1 MTHAAVIFGFE
12 GPVLTQSER
21 DFFRDIRPW
30 GFIVFRRN
38 IDSPAQLRQLTDE
51 LRALDGR
58 DNLPIL
64 IDQEGGPVARLGPPH
79 WCDTIAAARFGG
91 LYQCDRDA
99 ALKAVYLNSQ
109 LMAAELFIAGIN
121 VNCLPVLDLPA
132 PGSAPFLD
140 ERAYGTAPQTVTECG
155 RAAADGLLA
164 GGVLPVIKHMPGH
177 GRGNVDS
184 HDALPR
190 ITCTADELIR
200 RDFAPFA
207 ALSDLP
213 LGMTAHIVVE
223 AYDPEHAATVSK
235 IVIHE
240 VIRKHMAFEG
250 ALMTDDLSMN
260 ALEGDSAARTS
271 ASYRAGCD
279 LILHCNGRRSE
290 MEKVAAAARTLAGR
304 ALQRADRALSKLR
317 QPRTLDL
324 TAARS
329 RLSDLMNVPQ
339 ASSLYAG

>member
-1 MTHAAVIFGFE
+1 MTHAAVIFGFG
-12 GPVLTQSER
+12 GPVLTQRER

-30 GFIVFRRN
+30 GFIVFGRN
-38 IDSPAQLRQLTDE
+38 ISSPAQLRRLTDE

-58 DNLPIL
+58 DNLPVL

-79 WCDTIAAARFGG
+79 WCDTIAAARFGR
-91 LYQCDRDA
+91 LYRYDRDA
-99 ALKAVYLNSQ
+99 ALEAVRLNSQ
-109 LMAAELFIAGIN
+109 LTAAELFIAGIT
-121 VNCLPVLDLPA
+121 VNCLPVLDVPA
-132 PGSAPFLD
+132 PGPASFLG
-140 ERAYGTAPQTVTECG
+140 ERAYGTDPRTVTACG

-177 GRGNVDS
+177 GRGKVDS

-190 ITCTADELIR
+190 ITCTADDLIG

-223 AYDPEHAATVSK
+223 AYDPAHAATVSK
-235 IVIHE
+235 TVIHD

-260 ALEGDSAARTS
+260 ALEGDFAARTS

-279 LILHCNGRRSE
+279 LVLHCNGRQSE
-290 MEKVAAAARTLAGR
+290 MEAVAAEARPLEGR
-304 ALQRADRALSKLR
+304 ALQRADHALSKLR
-317 QPRTLDL
+317 KPRTLDVA
-324 TAARS
+324 AARS
-329 RLSDLMNVPQ
+329 RLSDLMNVPL
-339 ASSLYAG
+339 AS